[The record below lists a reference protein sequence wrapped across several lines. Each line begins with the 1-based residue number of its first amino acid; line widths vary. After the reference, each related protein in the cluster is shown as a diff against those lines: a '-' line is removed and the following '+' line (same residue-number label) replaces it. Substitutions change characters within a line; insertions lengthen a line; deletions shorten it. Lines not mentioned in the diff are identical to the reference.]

1 MNSADASPRLRQK
14 VYEDPEVPLREAVY
28 NGLRKAILTGE
39 IAPDERLTEVGL
51 GNVLGTS
58 RTPIREALRK
68 LEMEGLVQIIPR
80 SGARV
85 APITES
91 DLRDVLEVRR
101 SLDSLSARLACRRGD
116 ALQKEKLWNAH
127 QCFEKAVAD
136 RDKAAI
142 LRADVCF
149 HDRITEAAGNK
160 KLIQVMNSLADQ
172 TYRYR
177 FEYIKD
183 DDVYR
188 DLLEEHRRIFD
199 AISRGNEDEAAA
211 ACEAHVDRQE
221 VRIRKALG
229 LEVNPQERK
238 KRK

>member
-1 MNSADASPRLRQK
+1 MNESDATARLRKK
-14 VYEDPEVPLREAVY
+14 VYEDPEVPLRESVY

-39 IAPDERLTEVGL
+39 IAPNERLTEVKL
-51 GNVLGTS
+51 GNMLGTS

-68 LEMEGLVQIIPR
+68 LELEGLVQIIPR

-85 APITES
+85 APITEE

-101 SLDSLSARLACRRGD
+101 SLDALSARLASRRVTTD
-116 ALQKEKLWNAH
+116 QRQKLWET
-127 QCFEKAVAD
+127 QKRFEEAVAA

-149 HDRITEAAGNK
+149 HDRITEIAGNR
-160 KLIQVMNSLADQ
+160 KLMQVMHSLADQ

-183 DDVYR
+183 DNDYQ
-188 DLLEEHRRIFD
+188 DLLKEHRQIFE
-199 AISRGNEDEAAA
+199 AICHGDEEAAAA
-211 ACEAHVDRQE
+211 ACEVHINRQE
-221 VRIRKALG
+221 MRIRSALG
-229 LEVNPQERK
+229 LEESK
-238 KRK
+238 KGK